1 MRQYSATN
9 QRPFVTH
16 SPNDPPAN
24 SRAIVSNQQGIHQ
37 SLDAVVKRHLNTRF
51 RRPFPDHSLRTFD
64 QAAERVTHHRGPLI
78 LDSFCGIGE
87 STRFLAAQFPN
98 ALVIGIDKSRHRLNK
113 HENQYPSEVSD
124 NYLLLQ
130 ADVEDF
136 WRLAVSTG
144 WSLSRHY
151 LLYPNPW
158 PKSAHL
164 KRRVHGSP
172 LFSSLLALGGD
183 IEVRSNWATYIEEFS
198 AALSIAGYTSNI
210 QTLTEAEPI
219 TPFERK
225 YKESGHLLWSCTA
238 KLP

>member
-1 MRQYSATN
+1 M
-9 QRPFVTH
+9 TH

-24 SRAIVSNQQGIHQ
+24 SRAIVSNQQGIHEN
-37 SLDAVVKRHLNTRF
+37 LDAVVKRHLNTRF
-51 RRPFPDHSLRTFD
+51 RRPFPDHSLRTFE
-64 QAAERVTHHRGPLI
+64 QAAERVAHHQGPLI
-78 LDSFCGIGE
+78 LDSFCGVGE
-87 STRFLAAQFPN
+87 STRVIATQFPD
-98 ALVIGIDKSRHRLNK
+98 ALVIGIDKSRHRLDK
-113 HENQYPSEVSD
+113 HDNHYPSKASQ

-136 WRLAVSTG
+136 WRLAVSAE

-151 LLYPNPW
+151 MLYPNPW

-164 KRRVHGSP
+164 KRRIHGSP

-183 IEVRSNWATYIEEFS
+183 IEVRSNWSNYIQEFS
-198 AALSIAGYTSNI
+198 AALLVAGYASNVSA
-210 QTLTEAEPI
+210 LSKAEPI

-225 YKESGHLLWSCTA
+225 YKESGHRLWSCTA